1 MDVARRAVGV
11 VAERIQDTAGAVHR
25 TPLGVP
31 EGHDTSEASQIDLNE
46 VS

>member
-1 MDVARRAVGV
+1 MDEARRAVGV
-11 VAERIQDTAGAVHR
+11 VAEPLHDTAGAVHR

-31 EGHDTSEASQIDLNE
+31 EGHDTSEVAQSDLNE